1 MLYARVDK
9 EHWPMEWEKCELMF
23 NHLQRIVWGYQM
35 TLARKMFA
43 TEGADYECSII
54 RWENGVSAAVKQ
66 NKERTVLVISS
77 DPKQIETTLFML
89 INEAEV
95 QAKAAGNRVSMVP

>member
-9 EHWPMEWEKCELMF
+9 EYWPMEWEKCELMF

-54 RWENGVSAAVKQ
+54 QWKDDRLNNDPRS
-66 NKERTVLVISS
+66 RTVLVISS

>member
-1 MLYARVDK
+1 
-9 EHWPMEWEKCELMF
+9 MEWEKCELMF

-54 RWENGVSAAVKQ
+54 QWEAQVGQ
-66 NKERTVLVISS
+66 LERKRNVLVISS

>member
-9 EHWPMEWEKCELMF
+9 EYWPMEWEKCELMF

-35 TLARKMFA
+35 TLARKMFS
-43 TEGADYECSII
+43 TEGAEFECSII
-54 RWENGVSAAVKQ
+54 QWENGGADRKR
-66 NKERTVLVISS
+66 NVLVISS
-77 DPKQIETTLFML
+77 DPKQIEATLFML

-95 QAKAAGNRVSMVP
+95 QAKAHKISMVP

>member
-1 MLYARVDK
+1 
-9 EHWPMEWEKCELMF
+9 MEWEKCELMF

-35 TLARKMFA
+35 TLARRMFA
-43 TEGADYECSII
+43 TEGAEFECSII
-54 RWENGVSAAVKQ
+54 RWDNKQ
-66 NKERTVLVISS
+66 YPETTRRTVLVISS